1 MPQTSSK
8 QLLTFFAKTPQSLQ
22 EEIMEAMIEKYHF
35 LKSNHQSQNR
45 SSLYLK
51 ALLSV
56 LDSYQTKLQLGSAK
70 KHSKE
75 LTSLKEKTDLRL
87 KMMETASHKSA
98 KKREKLLRVYA
109 PLIVRL
115 KEEENQSFSQIQR
128 YLAKYH
134 KQSIDHTYLCKLY
147 PLILHETQSPHK
159 TNTIYHN
166 EKEGV

>member
-1 MPQTSSK
+1 MPQASSK

-22 EEIMEAMIEKYHF
+22 EEIIEAMIEKYHF

-56 LDSYQTKLQLGSAK
+56 LDSYKTKLQLGSAK
-70 KHSKE
+70 KHSRE

-87 KMMETASHKSA
+87 KMMETTSQKSA

-159 TNTIYHN
+159 TNTINHHI
-166 EKEGV
+166 KKGV

>member
-1 MPQTSSK
+1 MHSKSSK

-22 EEIMEAMIEKYHF
+22 EEIIEAMIEKYHF

-147 PLILHETQSPHK
+147 PLILHEIQSPHK
-159 TNTIYHN
+159 TNTINHHI
-166 EKEGV
+166 KKGV